1 MKGDRIKPRDNLWAV
16 NKKRASCPF
25 LFLKI
30 TFTYRRV
37 KTIKNEKEK
46 IIRNEE
52 IPYNELRIVDEDGKA
67 IGVMPKSSAIELA
80 RSRGL
85 DLILVAPNA
94 QPPVARIL
102 DYGKYKYELAKRE
115 QKAKK
120 NQKIIEVK
128 EMKFRPVINEHD
140 YQTKLKHIKRFL
152 TEGNKVKVTVMFRG
166 RELAFVEKGKEILD
180 RIATDIA
187 DIGSV
192 EKEAKMEGRDMW
204 MVLKPK
210 NL

>member
-1 MKGDRIKPRDNLWAV
+1 
-16 NKKRASCPF
+16 
-25 LFLKI
+25 
-30 TFTYRRV
+30 V
-37 KTIKNEKEK
+37 KLIKNEKEK
-46 IIRNEE
+46 IIKNEE
-52 IPYNELRIVDEDGKA
+52 IPFSELRVVDEEGKA
-67 IGVMPKSSAIELA
+67 VGVMSKSTAIDLA
-80 RSRGL
+80 KSRGL

-120 NQKIIEVK
+120 NQRIIEVK
-128 EMKFRPVINEHD
+128 EMKFRTAINEHD

-152 TEGNKVKVTVMFRG
+152 EEGNKVKVTVMFRG
-166 RELAFVEKGKEILD
+166 REMAFMDKGKEILD
-180 RIATDIA
+180 RIAKDIA
-187 DIGSV
+187 DIGNV
-192 EKEAKMEGRDMW
+192 EKEAKVEGRDMW

>member
-1 MKGDRIKPRDNLWAV
+1 MSAFIFYSFFVYFLSLKFALISNL
-16 NKKRASCPF
+16 
-25 LFLKI
+25 
-30 TFTYRRV
+30 YHRRV

-46 IIRNEE
+46 IIKNEE
-52 IPYNELRIVDEDGKA
+52 IPFNELRVVDEEGKA
-67 IGVMPKSSAIELA
+67 VGVMSKSSAVDLA
-80 RSRGL
+80 KSKGL

-102 DYGKYKYELAKRE
+102 DYGKYKYELSKRE

-140 YQTKLKHIKRFL
+140 YLTKLKHIKRFL
-152 TEGNKVKVTVMFRG
+152 EDGNKVKVTMMFRG

-180 RIATDIA
+180 RIIKDTVDV
-187 DIGSV
+187 GSV
-192 EKEAKMEGRDMW
+192 EKEPKVEGRDMW

-210 NL
+210 GM

>member
-1 MKGDRIKPRDNLWAV
+1 MINAGVLLALVFYRVLYV
-16 NKKRASCPF
+16 
-25 LFLKI
+25 LK
-30 TFTYRRV
+30 FFYRRV
-37 KTIKNEKEK
+37 KIIKNEKEK
-46 IIRNEE
+46 IIKNEE
-52 IPYNELRIVDEDGKA
+52 IPFNELRIVDEEGRA
-67 IGVMPKSSAIELA
+67 VGIMSRSSAIDLA
-80 RSRGL
+80 RSRGF

-102 DYGKYKYELAKRE
+102 DYGKYKYELSKRE

-152 TEGNKVKVTVMFRG
+152 EEGNKVKVTMMFRG

-180 RIATDIA
+180 RIAKDSA
-187 DIGSV
+187 DFGNV
-192 EKEAKMEGRDMW
+192 EKEPKMEGRDMW

-210 NL
+210 NM

>member
-1 MKGDRIKPRDNLWAV
+1 M
-16 NKKRASCPF
+16 
-25 LFLKI
+25 
-30 TFTYRRV
+30 
-37 KTIKNEKEK
+37 KNEKEK
-46 IIRNEE
+46 IIKNEE
-52 IPYNELRIVDEDGKA
+52 IPFSELRVVDEEGKA
-67 IGVMPKSSAIELA
+67 VGVMSKSTAIDLA
-80 RSRGL
+80 KSRGL

-120 NQKIIEVK
+120 NQRIIEVK
-128 EMKFRPVINEHD
+128 EMKFRTAINEHD

-152 TEGNKVKVTVMFRG
+152 EEGNKVKVTVMFRG
-166 RELAFVEKGKEILD
+166 REMAFMDKGKEILD
-180 RIATDIA
+180 RIAKDIA
-187 DIGSV
+187 DIGNV
-192 EKEAKMEGRDMW
+192 EKEAKVEGRDMW

>member
-1 MKGDRIKPRDNLWAV
+1 M
-16 NKKRASCPF
+16 
-25 LFLKI
+25 
-30 TFTYRRV
+30 

-46 IIRNEE
+46 IIKNEE
-52 IPYNELRIVDEDGKA
+52 IPFTELRVVDEEGKA
-67 IGVMPKSSAIELA
+67 IGVMSKTAAIDLA
-80 RSRGL
+80 KLKGL

-115 QKAKK
+115 QKAKR

-152 TEGNKVKVTVMFRG
+152 SEGNKVKVTVMFRG

-180 RIATDIA
+180 KISKDTA